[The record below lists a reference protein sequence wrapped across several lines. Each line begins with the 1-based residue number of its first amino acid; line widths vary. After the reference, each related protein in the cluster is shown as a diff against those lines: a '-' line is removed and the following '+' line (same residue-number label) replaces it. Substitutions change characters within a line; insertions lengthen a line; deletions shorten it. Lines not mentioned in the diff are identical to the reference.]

1 MTRKFN
7 RSKKLNAKYL
17 LHFGYD
23 HLDAVKHLLQQ
34 KNVRYFESA
43 GYLISLGFELILK
56 AWILHI
62 HKEFPNTHR
71 CIDLFE
77 LIKSADGSISI
88 SPTDLKILQDIS
100 VYSDLRYPDKAGEI
114 GDDDLEA
121 IEKLDDFLWQIL
133 PQNLISIYENIN
145 PAHKGYRRILLTKR
159 KS

>member
-1 MTRKFN
+1 MILQTRIASAICP
-7 RSKKLNAKYL
+7 RCNARLTQKY
-17 LHFGYD
+17 
-23 HLDAVKHLLQQ
+23 
-34 KNVRYFESA
+34 
-43 GYLISLGFELILK
+43 
-56 AWILHI
+56 
-62 HKEFPNTHR
+62 
-71 CIDLFE
+71 DLFE